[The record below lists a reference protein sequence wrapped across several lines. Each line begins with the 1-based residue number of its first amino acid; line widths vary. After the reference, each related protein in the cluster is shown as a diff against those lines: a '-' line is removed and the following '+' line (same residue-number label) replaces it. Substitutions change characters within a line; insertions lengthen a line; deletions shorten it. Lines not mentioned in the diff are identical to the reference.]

1 MLVVGFICYF
11 YMNAMNTFAPLAV
24 QKVIGSSTAVSGALQ
39 MPRTIITIVLP
50 LIAGALVGKKAQ
62 NVWKSMVIA
71 TLLVG
76 VPLAV
81 LGFTT
86 TNTSVMIYF
95 VAIAITGIAE
105 SFRAV
110 SITPAAQATLEQK
123 ELGVGTSLVNFVN
136 SLSGLIAAAVFGI
149 AYDINTKADPQ
160 SVSNIAAGV
169 NSVFLISA
177 LVSIVGLAIVLLV
190 VRKQMNAQAKAA

>member
-1 MLVVGFICYF
+1 
-11 YMNAMNTFAPLAV
+11 MNTFAPLAV

-50 LIAGALVGKKAQ
+50 LIAGAWVGKKAQ

-95 VAIAITGIAE
+95 CGDRHHRYRRELPGSFYHPCSTGNAGAE
-105 SFRAV
+105 
-110 SITPAAQATLEQK
+110 
-123 ELGVGTSLVNFVN
+123 GTGRWDF
-136 SLSGLIAAAVFGI
+136 SGKLCKLI
-149 AYDINTKADPQ
+149 
-160 SVSNIAAGV
+160 
-169 NSVFLISA
+169 
-177 LVSIVGLAIVLLV
+177 
-190 VRKQMNAQAKAA
+190 VRIDCGGCIWYRL